1 MDFSVDA
8 YRLGIRPLLTCIR
21 TPSRVSCDHNYRIMD
36 LIFVDDYR
44 RALELGVVL
53 SAYARV
59 MFVGP
64 GGVGKSSL
72 LRGLM
77 NKSLQAA
84 NSTQLAD
91 TMNVKPVTHEWVSDA
106 GAFWTAVT
114 DNDEIM
120 ELVGLIQLV
129 TKASAGEIESPR
141 FIEIME
147 ETLSQSVHYHIQG
160 HQSTED
166 SIEVVQR
173 KIVHDILTRAIEIAK
188 DQPNTQLP
196 PLEVLMHLWDCGGQ
210 PIFLDIL
217 PAFLTPRTMFLS
229 LFDARRKL
237 ADPCLIQSF
246 KDGKLI
252 AEQYHN
258 ATTLELLLEWMA
270 SIYAMLGTS
279 EPDSAI
285 AKFPHIIPVGTH
297 GDDPDVKARKE
308 EIVTELSTEYEN
320 KAFAHLVKKGVI
332 IDNTTAGTGEVE
344 DPGFKYIRQEVHELA
359 SKELAIR
366 TPVAWVL
373 FRRVFQKVVKDLK
386 SPVVSYKLAVEVA
399 IACNIPEDSISSML
413 QFYHDLAVFFHYAQV
428 PSLKDHVIADPQWLV
443 KSIAKVLALEGFES
457 VQNTTLW
464 KPLRES
470 GVLVQPLYEEL
481 WRDSE
486 LPSHALIDLLVHFK
500 IAASIVHKVYNYPGK
515 EYYVPCVLPFY
526 RPKSSTRLLLA
537 FPGTTIIKQAA
548 SLHLLFNTHHVP
560 PGYFTRLATTL
571 AVDPKCLVLF
581 RHEAYCN
588 RISILYGEPD
598 NRIDQ
603 ITLTRHEFSVQVDL
617 ARICPRQTLNLS
629 FTSTC
634 REILKLLQDSSSGI
648 LEWFPGVHT
657 HFGFA
662 CEGCPKDSSYKE
674 HFIDISPE
682 TSTCSQVHC
691 DKYRYCK
698 LSTAHQYWLNISRRK
713 LVSTYNIHRHHYLHH
728 SLFCYLFSVQRELPL
743 LLMIL
748 NFNNWPL
755 RSSPREN

>member
-1 MDFSVDA
+1 
-8 YRLGIRPLLTCIR
+8 
-21 TPSRVSCDHNYRIMD
+21 
-36 LIFVDDYR
+36 
-44 RALELGVVL
+44 
-53 SAYARV
+53 

-77 NKSLQAA
+77 NKSLQTA

-91 TMNVKPVTHEWVSDA
+91 TMTVKPVTHEWVSDA

-141 FIEIME
+141 FIEMME
-147 ETLSQSVHYHIQG
+147 EALSQSVHYIQG
-160 HQSTED
+160 QQRAED
-166 SIEVVQR
+166 SVEAVQR

-237 ADPCLIQSF
+237 TDPCLIQSF
-246 KDGKLI
+246 KDGKVI

-285 AKFPHIIPVGTH
+285 AKFPCIIPVGTH

-308 EIVTELSTEYEN
+308 EIITELSTEYEN

-373 FRRVFQKVVKDLK
+373 FRRVFQKVVKDSK
-386 SPVVSYKLAVEVA
+386 SPIVSRKLAVEVA
-399 IACNIPEDSISSML
+399 MACNIPRDSISSML
-413 QFYHDLAVFFHYAQV
+413 QFYHDLAVFFHYTQV
-428 PSLKDHVIADPQWLV
+428 PSLKDCVIADPQWLV
-443 KSIAKVLALEGFES
+443 MQIAKLLALEGFES
-457 VQNTTLW
+457 VKTPALW
-464 KPLRES
+464 KLLRER
-470 GVLVQPLYEEL
+470 GILVQPLYEEV
-481 WRDSE
+481 WKDIE
-486 LPSHALIDLLVHFK
+486 LPSQSLVDLLVYFK
-500 IAASIVHKVYNYPGK
+500 IATPIVQKECNYPGK
-515 EYYVPCVLPFY
+515 EYCVPCVLPFY
-526 RPKSSTRLLLA
+526 RPKATQSAFSST
-537 FPGTTIIKQAA
+537 TVIKQAA
-548 SLHLLFNTHHVP
+548 PLHLLFNTHHVP
-560 PGYFTRLATTL
+560 PGFFTRLVVSL
-571 AVDPKCLVLF
+571 ASDPKCHVLF
-581 RHEAYCN
+581 HHEAYCN
-588 RISILYGEPD
+588 RVSILYGEAES
-598 NRIDQ
+598 RIDRF
-603 ITLTRHEFSVQVDL
+603 TLTRQEFSVKVDL
-617 ARICPRQTLNLS
+617 LRTRPRQSHHLF

-634 REILKLLQDSSSGI
+634 REIMKLLQSNSLSV
-648 LEWFPGVHT
+648 LEWFPGIHIHT
-657 HFGFA
+657 GFA
-662 CEGCPKDSSYKE
+662 CEECHKEPSVKE
-674 HFIDISPE
+674 HYIDILPDM
-682 TSTCSQVHC
+682 STCSQLYC
-691 DKYRYCK
+691 SKYQYCK
-698 LSTAHQYWLNISRRK
+698 MSTGHQYWLKVSSKK
-713 LVSTYNIHRHHYLHH
+713 LVCRGFIDKH
-728 SLFCYLFSVQRELPL
+728 
-743 LLMIL
+743 
-748 NFNNWPL
+748 
-755 RSSPREN
+755 